1 MRDELSTIDLF
12 AGAGGLSLG
21 LRRAGFSVLDAVESD
36 VDACKSFASIHSN
49 GGVEASPIEEAGFR
63 GLRGQVALVA
73 GGPPCQPFSNGGKR
87 QGKMD
92 PRDGFP
98 EFMRVV
104 SEIQP
109 DAVLIENVP
118 GLASGQ
124 RRAYFASLIRSLRA
138 RRYRVSW
145 SVLNAADY
153 GVPQNRS
160 RLFIVGSRTGRFR
173 FPEPTHGDRANRP
186 HSQSGNVLDPDGIRG
201 EPNLS
206 IVTYARNP
214 DIRPSPY
221 DGHLF
226 NGGGRPIDLQRPAP
240 TILASAGG
248 NKTPFIDTSNVVP
261 AYHEHLLAGG
271 APRRGQVEGARRIT
285 VDEAAALQT
294 FPRRARFSGRRS
306 KQYTLVGNAVPP
318 RLAQSVGESLI
329 RHLTG
334 HEGEPSPAGAA

>member
-1 MRDELSTIDLF
+1 MSSELPTIDLF

-21 LRRAGFSVLDAVESD
+21 LRKAGFSVLEAIESD
-36 VDACKSFASIHSN
+36 RDACESFASIHPK
-49 GGVEASPIEEAGFR
+49 GDIEASSIEEASFR
-63 GLRGQVALVA
+63 ALRGQVAVVA

-87 QGKMD
+87 RGGMD

-109 DAVLIENVP
+109 DLVLVENVP

-138 RRYRVSW
+138 RRYRVCW

-153 GVPQNRS
+153 GVPQSRS
-160 RLFIVGSRTGRFR
+160 RLFIVGSRKGRFS
-173 FPEPTHGDRANRP
+173 FPEPTHGEMANRP
-186 HSQSGNVLDPDGIRG
+186 HAHSGSVLNPDGARG

-248 NKTPFIDTSNVVP
+248 NKTPFIDTNGVVP

-294 FPRRARFSGRRS
+294 FPRSARFSGRRS

-318 RLAQSVGESLI
+318 RLAQAVGKSLA
-329 RHLTG
+329 RHLAG
-334 HEGEPSPAGAA
+334 HDNSESKSR

>member
-1 MRDELSTIDLF
+1 MSDELSTVDLF

-21 LRRAGFSVLDAVESD
+21 LKRAGFSVLEAVESD
-36 VDACKSFASIHSN
+36 PDACESFASIHSN
-49 GGVEASPIEEAGFR
+49 GGVEATPIEEASFR
-63 GLRGQVALVA
+63 GLRGHVALVA

-87 QGKMD
+87 HGRMD

-98 EFMRVV
+98 EFMRAV

-109 DAVLIENVP
+109 DGVLVENVP

-124 RRAYFASLIRSLRA
+124 RRVYFASLIRSLRA

-145 SVLNAADY
+145 LVLNAADY

-160 RLFIVGSRTGRFR
+160 RLFIVGSRRGRFS
-173 FPEPTHGDRANRP
+173 FPQPTHGDRAKRP
-186 HSQSGNVLDPDGIRG
+186 HAQSGTVLDPDGIRG

-226 NGGGRPIDLQRPAP
+226 NGGGRPIDLRRPAP

-248 NKTPFIDTSNVVP
+248 NKTPFIDTNGVVLP
-261 AYHEHLLAGG
+261 YHAHLLAGG
-271 APRRGQVEGARRIT
+271 APRRGQVDGARRIT

-294 FPRRARFSGRRS
+294 FPRRARFSGGRS
-306 KQYTLVGNAVPP
+306 KRYTLVGNAVPP
-318 RLAQSVGESLI
+318 RLAQAVGRSLA
-329 RHLTG
+329 RHLAGQENGSRATG
-334 HEGEPSPAGAA
+334 TA